1 MKEEAMSGSDCPL
14 EEGDRVDHKIFGFGT
29 VSGSP
34 TPMAGPDMHSPTGV
48 RDAGWSIPVRW
59 DDPARTAGAVR
70 HTALRKLSSP
80 DSRPFTYWDR
90 QWQPLFQAWLT
101 ARRNVEG
108 ALSSFRPA
116 LSTGDVEDLLSV
128 EREAFDA
135 IQIFCEDERSG
146 KHP

>member
-1 MKEEAMSGSDCPL
+1 MKEEAMSGSVCPF
-14 EEGDRVDHKIFGFGT
+14 EEGDRVDHKIFGFGM

-59 DDPARTAGAVR
+59 DDPARTAGAVM

-90 QWQPLFQAWLT
+90 QWQPLFQAWFT

-116 LSTGDVEDLLSV
+116 PSAGDVEGLLSV

-135 IQIFCEDERSG
+135 IQIFWEDERSG
-146 KHP
+146 KHS